1 MMSVGKNTLL
11 SVIRNLGSRV
21 RVLKWQSVTAFAYR
35 YVNALVQRMGPTG
48 FAMNE
53 ERLATIL
60 FLSIGRD
67 IWTEKPLVAMNAAR
81 VFLKSKKILS
91 SLAEGMIRSLAA
103 TLQFSPI
110 SNLLDPNLLAPVF
123 HPWQR
128 NLGLQA

>member
-1 MMSVGKNTLL
+1 
-11 SVIRNLGSRV
+11 
-21 RVLKWQSVTAFAYR
+21 
-35 YVNALVQRMGPTG
+35 
-48 FAMNE
+48 MNE

-91 SLAEGMIRSLAA
+91 SLAEGTIRSLAA
-103 TLQFSPI
+103 TLQLSPI